1 MKKSV
6 LISLIAL
13 GVSLVGLLIAL
24 AAWLHKKK
32 ELDCD
37 DFDDDLLMDDD
48 DSEYIAAQYIEHANS
63 SPSAQE
69 DGVSD
74 GYAEEDYAD
83 LVEELRGDGSTS
95 GIVSLQLSNAS
106 IELDST
112 PNSWYMDFYVTM
124 DRYETYRRSWS
135 DDLGEDDY
143 ELTVYCN
150 YEKDGDEWKLSDLPV
165 NSYDF

>member
-48 DSEYIAAQYIEHANS
+48 DSEYIAAQYIEHADKA
-63 SPSAQE
+63 PSEPE
-69 DGVSD
+69 D
-74 GYAEEDYAD
+74 EEAD
-83 LVEELRGDGSTS
+83 CE
-95 GIVSLQLSNAS
+95 
-106 IELDST
+106 
-112 PNSWYMDFYVTM
+112 
-124 DRYETYRRSWS
+124 
-135 DDLGEDDY
+135 
-143 ELTVYCN
+143 
-150 YEKDGDEWKLSDLPV
+150 
-165 NSYDF
+165 

>member
-48 DSEYIAAQYIEHANS
+48 DSEYIAAQYIEHANIGGRA
-63 SPSAQE
+63 PT
-69 DGVSD
+69 G
-74 GYAEEDYAD
+74 
-83 LVEELRGDGSTS
+83 
-95 GIVSLQLSNAS
+95 
-106 IELDST
+106 
-112 PNSWYMDFYVTM
+112 
-124 DRYETYRRSWS
+124 
-135 DDLGEDDY
+135 
-143 ELTVYCN
+143 
-150 YEKDGDEWKLSDLPV
+150 K
-165 NSYDF
+165 

>member
-48 DSEYIAAQYIEHANS
+48 DSEYIAAQYIEHAKS

-74 GYAEEDYAD
+74 CEQE
-83 LVEELRGDGSTS
+83 
-95 GIVSLQLSNAS
+95 
-106 IELDST
+106 
-112 PNSWYMDFYVTM
+112 
-124 DRYETYRRSWS
+124 
-135 DDLGEDDY
+135 
-143 ELTVYCN
+143 
-150 YEKDGDEWKLSDLPV
+150 
-165 NSYDF
+165 

>member
-48 DSEYIAAQYIEHANS
+48 DSE
-63 SPSAQE
+63 
-69 DGVSD
+69 
-74 GYAEEDYAD
+74 
-83 LVEELRGDGSTS
+83 
-95 GIVSLQLSNAS
+95 
-106 IELDST
+106 
-112 PNSWYMDFYVTM
+112 
-124 DRYETYRRSWS
+124 
-135 DDLGEDDY
+135 
-143 ELTVYCN
+143 
-150 YEKDGDEWKLSDLPV
+150 
-165 NSYDF
+165 